1 MKRIL
6 LIAFMLML
14 VPLCLLSAEDLVI
27 KLTNGTMLRIPVETI
42 ESITFGLT
50 HTNPTTPTIPADPL
64 VGKWE
69 GSESDR
75 GLGFEFKL
83 NGDFIYSKDG
93 FNLSGTWSKIGNKL
107 SMLMGG
113 KEEVF
118 TYYVEGDNLT
128 LYNSTGTTVKM
139 IRIASQIPNPPIY
152 QGSATGLVFY
162 DKGYYSEGW
171 RYLEAAPAS
180 TEWSEIAWG
189 SAGIVVGATG
199 AQVGEG
205 ESNTQRIVSKFGDSA
220 PFGIGSLYAA
230 RLCADFVYRGYDD
243 WFLPSKGELD
253 LMYQQRTS
261 IGGFSTTGN
270 YWSSTEENSISSW
283 TQGFL
288 SRNQTTWTKNI
299 PLRVRAI
306 RAF

>member
-6 LIAFMLML
+6 LIALIFVLL
-14 VPLCLLSAEDLVI
+14 PFCLLSAEDLVI

-50 HTNPTTPTIPADPL
+50 ASNPITPPSPTDPL
-64 VGKWE
+64 TGKWE
-69 GSESDR
+69 GVENDK
-75 GLGFEFKL
+75 GLGFEFKI

-128 LYNSTGTTVKM
+128 LYNSSGTTVKLV
-139 IRIASQIPNPPIY
+139 RIAAQIPNPPVFP
-152 QGSATGLVFY
+152 GSASGLVFY

-171 RYLEAAPAS
+171 RYLESAPAS
-180 TEWSEIAWG
+180 TEWSDIVWG
-189 SAGIVVGATG
+189 AAGILIGGTG
-199 AQVGEG
+199 PQIGDG
-205 ESNTQRIVSKFGDSA
+205 KLNTQRIVSRFGDSA
-220 PFGIGSLYAA
+220 PLGVGARYAA
-230 RLCADFVYRGYDD
+230 KLCADFTYKGYDD

-253 LMYQQRTS
+253 LMYQQRAL
-261 IGGFSTTGN
+261 IGGFSTASN
-270 YWSSTEENSISSW
+270 YWSSSEENAISAW
-283 TQGFL
+283 IQGFS
-288 SRNQTTWTKNI
+288 SRSQNTWLKSI